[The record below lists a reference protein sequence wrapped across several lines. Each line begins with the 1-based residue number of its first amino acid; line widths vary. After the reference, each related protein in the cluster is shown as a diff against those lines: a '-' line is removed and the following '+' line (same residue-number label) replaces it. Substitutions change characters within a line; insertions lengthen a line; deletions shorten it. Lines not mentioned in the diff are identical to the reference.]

1 MTSGANSFD
10 YFFNW
15 PHLN

>member
-1 MTSGANSFD
+1 MIKEID

-15 PHLN
+15 